1 MKTKLLITVALLASG
16 LLPVSKANA
25 QIEIIGEVVKAA
37 IMAVDLGVQKI
48 QTQTIFL
55 QDAQKELENAMQ
67 ATHLSDI
74 TNWVQQQKDLYS
86 EYYQELWQIKDA
98 LALYSKVKNIIEKQ
112 VKLISYY
119 KKAYAAVQQDS
130 HFNTGEVSHIVAV
143 YNSILNSSV
152 QNVNTLTLIINAFV
166 TQMGDGDRLE
176 LINTLDGRIDQNY
189 YELQA
194 FTQENV
200 LLSLQRS
207 KDETDFITIK
217 SLYGIQ

>member
-1 MKTKLLITVALLASG
+1 MLLTTALFAAG
-16 LLPVSKANA
+16 LLPVSKASA

-55 QDAQKELENAMQ
+55 QDAQKELENVMQ

-86 EYYQELWQIKDA
+86 EYYSELWQVKDA
-98 LALYSKVKNIIEKQ
+98 LVLYSTVRNLIGKQ
-112 VKLISYY
+112 IQLVSDY
-119 KKAYAAVQQDS
+119 KRASTAVRQDS
-130 HFNTGEVSHIVAV
+130 HFSSGELSHISTV
-143 YNSILNSSV
+143 YSNILSQSIE
-152 QNVNTLTLIINAFV
+152 NVNTLALVINAFV
-166 TQMGDGDRLE
+166 TQMDDGDRME
-176 LINTLDGRIDQNY
+176 LVNALGERIDRNY

-207 KDETDFITIK
+207 KDLGDMNTIK

>member
-1 MKTKLLITVALLASG
+1 MRKIHLVAVLLVAG
-16 LLPVSKANA
+16 LLPARKASA

-37 IMAVDLGVQKI
+37 IMAIDLGVQKI

-55 QDAQKELENAMQ
+55 QDAQKELENAME

-86 EYYQELWQIKDA
+86 EYYQELWQVKNA
-98 LALYSKVKNIIEKQ
+98 LVLYSTVKNMIERQ
-112 VKLISYY
+112 VQLVSDY
-119 KKAYAAVQQDS
+119 KKAYAAVQQDR
-130 HFNTGEVSHIVAV
+130 HFSAGEVSQIEGV
-143 YNSILNSSV
+143 YSRILDESAQSV
-152 QNVNTLTLIINAFV
+152 NVLALVINAFV
-166 TQMGDGDRLE
+166 TQMDDGDRME
-176 LINTLDGRIDQNY
+176 LINTLGERIDQNY
-189 YELQA
+189 YDLQA

-207 KDETDFITIK
+207 KDRADITTIK